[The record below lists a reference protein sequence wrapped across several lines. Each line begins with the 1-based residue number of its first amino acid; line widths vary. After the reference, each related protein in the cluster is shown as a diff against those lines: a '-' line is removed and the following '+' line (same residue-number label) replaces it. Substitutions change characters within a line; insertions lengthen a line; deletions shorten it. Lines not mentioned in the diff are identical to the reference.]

1 MLMMMS
7 SHLSYNFED
16 VGIAGVGDDHNGDS
30 VHLTAGGA
38 YIKQVVSNLLSCFPK
53 RLTEFDVV
61 SVEVVNLRLGEH
73 GVVLKLCS
81 SDGGAVVS
89 N

>member
-1 MLMMMS
+1 MS
-7 SHLSYNFED
+7 ESPGSETT
-16 VGIAGVGDDHNGDS
+16 I
-30 VHLTAGGA
+30 TATL
-38 YIKQVVSNLLSCFPK
+38 YILPQAVPILNTGCKQTIISCFPM

-73 GVVLKLCS
+73 GVVLKLSS

-89 N
+89 NKDEL